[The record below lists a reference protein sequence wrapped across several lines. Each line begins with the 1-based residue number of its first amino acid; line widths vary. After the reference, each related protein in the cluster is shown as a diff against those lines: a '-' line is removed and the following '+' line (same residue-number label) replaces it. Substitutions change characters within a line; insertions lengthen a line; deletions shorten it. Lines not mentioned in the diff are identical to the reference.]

1 MQTIKI
7 RNANENDIAV
17 INQLATKI
25 WHDHYPG
32 IITVEQIN
40 FMLDKMYS
48 HKVIEE
54 QMQNGYIWLLA
65 SDNKTPLGFLS
76 CNKVNEGNYFLN
88 KLYIDTTNQQ
98 KGIGGLLLKTCIG
111 MCDGINAMRLQV
123 NRKNVKAINF
133 YFKNGFVI
141 EDAKD
146 FDIGSGYFMK
156 DFVMIKKFN

>member
-1 MQTIKI
+1 
-7 RNANENDIAV
+7 
-17 INQLATKI
+17 
-25 WHDHYPG
+25 
-32 IITVEQIN
+32 
-40 FMLDKMYS
+40 
-48 HKVIEE
+48 
-54 QMQNGYIWLLA
+54 
-65 SDNKTPLGFLS
+65 
-76 CNKVNEGNYFLN
+76 
-88 KLYIDTTNQQ
+88 
-98 KGIGGLLLKTCIG
+98 